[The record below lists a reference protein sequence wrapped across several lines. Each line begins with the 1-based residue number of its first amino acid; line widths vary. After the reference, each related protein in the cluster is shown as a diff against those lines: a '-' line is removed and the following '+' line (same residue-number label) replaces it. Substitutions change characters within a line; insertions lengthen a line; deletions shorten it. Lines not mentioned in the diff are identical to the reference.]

1 VRDYATVL
9 ADGKP
14 LGTLDRRLDQHA
26 MPVDLKAGSTLDL
39 VVENMGRIN
48 IGPGMEDDYKGIT
61 YSVQVA
67 GEDLLNWSVYPL
79 PLEDL
84 SSLHFAPGASTGQGP
99 AFWHGGFTLAKPD
112 GTFLD
117 MRGWN
122 KGNVWV
128 NGHHLGRF
136 WHIGPQQSLY
146 VPASWLKKGRND
158 IVVLEMQ
165 AGGSH
170 TIAGLKDPVFDTPAK

>member
-1 VRDYATVL
+1 
-9 ADGKP
+9 
-14 LGTLDRRLDQHA
+14 
-26 MPVDLKAGSTLDL
+26 M
-39 VVENMGRIN
+39 
-48 IGPGMEDDYKGIT
+48 
-61 YSVQVA
+61 
-67 GEDLLNWSVYPL
+67 
-79 PLEDL
+79 
-84 SSLHFAPGASTGQGP
+84 
-99 AFWHGGFTLAKPD
+99 AKPD
-112 GTFLD
+112 GSFLD

-136 WHIGPQQSLY
+136 WRIGPQQTLY